1 MALFALSVASFYG
14 TWANWGVLSVLAVIV
29 ALYISTA
36 EITKHIFY
44 RLVKM

>member
-1 MALFALSVASFYG
+1 LVGFVPLPLTLIGMLG
-14 TWANWGVLSVLAVIV
+14 VIV

-36 EITKHIFY
+36 EIAKHIFY